1 MKKYRISFIPL
12 YLLLTLLFG
21 VGILLCLYGEKESRV
36 SDRENRMLAGFPEVS
51 WETITDGTFMTGLE
65 SWLSDTMFERDAI
78 IDASNDFMDAIAL
91 WIPEKS
97 DDEKLEEQVA
107 AMAGVED
114 EDSPTAEPTAEPT
127 IEPTQEPVEV
137 TTPEPSAT
145 PTPPPTPEV
154 TEDASNPASTQESAS
169 TPSSTPKVVKL
180 TTVDHD
186 CTLWQ
191 ERADGTVRTVYTF
204 DKKAMQNAVEVLNA
218 YRNLLPEDGKVYFA
232 HIPFP
237 GISHPLQN
245 GMYVG
250 WGSDVETTLE
260 EYTQEGVV
268 IVSVQEVLEQPLLDG
283 EYLYF
288 HTDHHWTPRAACY
301 VAQALLATQGIA
313 AADYE
318 DYSYVHYTDFVGSTG
333 SQPGYDKEPIDVIL
347 PLLPTTGYLID
358 KHGTEKE
365 DVYMITTRHSYQA
378 YLGSTRGPW
387 RKFVTGADGAGR
399 KCLVIS
405 DSYGNCFIPYL
416 MPYYSEVHSVDL
428 RADYFNL
435 SKAGCTV
442 GEYIEKYGIEEVYII
457 LSTASGVNS
466 GYMNNYLWKYL

>member
-1 MKKYRISFIPL
+1 MKKYRISFIPI
-12 YLLLTLLFG
+12 YLLLSLLFG
-21 VGILLCLYGEKESRV
+21 VGLMLCLFGEKESRV

-51 WETITDGTFMTGLE
+51 RESITSGAFMTGLE
-65 SWLSDTMFERDAI
+65 NWLSDNMFERDAI
-78 IDASNDFMDAIAL
+78 IEASNAFMGKIAL
-91 WIPEKS
+91 WVPEKT

-107 AMAGVED
+107 AMAGADDAE
-114 EDSPTAEPTAEPT
+114 EAEPSQAPT
-127 IEPTQEPVEV
+127 EAPTQAPAEV
-137 TTPEPSAT
+137 STPEPEATSAPRPVPEET
-145 PTPPPTPEV
+145 ESPETGEPAPTPKPV
-154 TEDASNPASTQESAS
+154 R
-169 TPSSTPKVVKL
+169 L
-180 TTVDHD
+180 TAVDHD

-204 DKKAMQNAVEVLNA
+204 EKEEMQNAVEVLNA

-237 GISHPLQN
+237 GISHPLQR

-250 WGSDVETTLE
+250 WGSDVETTLH
-260 EYTQEGVV
+260 EYVQEGVV
-268 IVSVQEVLEQPLLDG
+268 VVSAQEVLEQPLLDG
-283 EYLYF
+283 EELWF

-301 VAQALLATQGIA
+301 VAQAILKTQGIA
-313 AADYE
+313 AAGYE

-333 SQPGYDKEPIDVIL
+333 AQPGYDKEPIDVIL

-358 KHGTEKE
+358 KRGTEKE
-365 DVYMITTRHSYQA
+365 DVYMIPSRHSYQA

-399 KCLVIS
+399 RCLVIS

-428 RADYFNL
+428 RSDYFSL

-442 GEYIEKYGIEEVYII
+442 SEYIADHGIDEVYII

-466 GYMNNYLWKYL
+466 GYMKNYLWKYL